1 MSESYLNIGGDSVFV
16 HHTTIRPARPTILL
30 VHGLGDSGLAYKEA
44 FGYRLADNYNLLVPD
59 LIGYGRSSTS
69 ISGDY
74 GFKRQTAMLWKVVE
88 HFHTK
93 ELVVVG
99 HSMGGDITTLLCA
112 SDTKNIVK
120 KYVNVEGD
128 ITEHDLFISGR
139 VVKAAETGDFE
150 TWFAEDFLEATV
162 FEKWGQKLKSTRR
175 YYASLQ
181 FCRPE
186 AFLANCRELV
196 ARNTALTGKIK
207 SEIGKIYCS
216 LKIPKVFCYG
226 TRSLPSRVVDFLK
239 ENNISCRVFQDTAHL
254 IMIERP
260 DEFYSF
266 LEEFLSGDST
276 PN

>member
-1 MSESYLNIGGDSVFV
+1 MSESYLDIDGDSIFV
-16 HHTTIRPARPTILL
+16 RHNTIRSGRPTVLL

-44 FGYRLADNYNLLVPD
+44 FGYDLVHNYNILVPD
-59 LIGYGRSSTS
+59 LIGYGRSSAA

-74 GFKRQTAMLWKVVE
+74 GFQRQTAVLWKVIE
-88 HFHTK
+88 HFQTSD
-93 ELVVVG
+93 LAVVG

-120 KYVNVEGD
+120 TYVNVEGD
-128 ITEHDLFISGR
+128 VTEHDLFISGR
-139 VVKAAETGDFE
+139 VVKAAENGDFE
-150 TWFAEDFLEATV
+150 KWFAEDFLEATV
-162 FEKWGQKLKSTRR
+162 FEKWGKKLKSTRR

-216 LKIPKVFCYG
+216 LNIPKVFCYG
-226 TRSLPSRVVDFLK
+226 TRSLPSGVVNFLK
-239 ENNISCRVFQDTAHL
+239 ENNLSCRVFQDTAHL
-254 IMIERP
+254 IMTERP

-266 LEEFLSGDST
+266 LEEFISGTTRQD
-276 PN
+276 